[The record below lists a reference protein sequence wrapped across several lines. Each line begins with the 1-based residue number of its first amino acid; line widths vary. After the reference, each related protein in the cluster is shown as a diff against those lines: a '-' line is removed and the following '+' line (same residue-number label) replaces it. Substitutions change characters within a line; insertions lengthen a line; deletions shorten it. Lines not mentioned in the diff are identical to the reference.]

1 MSVLTKHPTLR
12 VIATILFIPMLL
24 VFAPIAVV
32 AVALSVLYDVADD
45 ALTTIEELF
54 HA

>member
-12 VIATILFIPMLL
+12 VIVTILCIPVMIVSAPLIVIVMLL
-24 VFAPIAVV
+24 LVI
-32 AVALSVLYDVADD
+32 YDVAAA
-45 ALTTIEELF
+45 ALIAIEELF